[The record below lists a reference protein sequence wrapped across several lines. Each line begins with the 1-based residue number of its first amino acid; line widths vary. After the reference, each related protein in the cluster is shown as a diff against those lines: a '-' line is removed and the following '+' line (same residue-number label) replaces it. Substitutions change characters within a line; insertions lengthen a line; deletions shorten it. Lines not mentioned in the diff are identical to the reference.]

1 MQPSKIERRTQ
12 WNLIQIAEAWCTVT
26 GGNLSSAGR
35 QAVGDSRFFTKL
47 IERYAA
53 GEREPGDREGSITT
67 RVYDE
72 TISWFCDRK
81 NWPDSKVRL
90 PDIDDPF
97 NPKRHAKHSYSDK
110 TASNRSGKEPLFHGS
125 SVQAIAHLRKICK
138 Q

>member
-53 GEREPGDREGSITT
+53 GERQAGDREGSITT

-81 NWPDSKVRL
+81 NWPDGKVRL
-90 PDIDDPF
+90 PDIGDPF
-97 NPKRHAKHSYSDK
+97 HEPKDSASSLLAKL
-110 TASNRSGKEPLFHGS
+110 RS
-125 SVQAIAHLRKICK
+125 KIS
-138 Q
+138 